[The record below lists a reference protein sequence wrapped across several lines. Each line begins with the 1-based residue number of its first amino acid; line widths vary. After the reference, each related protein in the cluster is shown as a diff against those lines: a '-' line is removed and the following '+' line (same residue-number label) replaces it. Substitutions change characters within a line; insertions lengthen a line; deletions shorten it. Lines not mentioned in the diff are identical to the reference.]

1 MKKAVALFLG
11 LCVAALV
18 WAQNTTLSR
27 TVTDGQVREQLI
39 NHKGQNPAR
48 DSDGDGIPD
57 VIESQLGTDP
67 TKTDT
72 DGDGF
77 PDGIEIAY
85 GLDPKRSDAGVEIV
99 YVATKLPMPP
109 NYAGAEITDISNS
122 GFLGGYAYSYS
133 NSHEDTAVRWNLNT
147 GSVEI
152 ASSSLYSYGQSI
164 NDAGTVVGD
173 IDPDPNFNRAMRW
186 IHGTAPTRIGS
197 TGAFTYF
204 AWDVNDAG
212 DVVGEDFK
220 SGAFKLSG
228 SNGIISSLLA
238 PGGYRR
244 PVAYAVNDAGQ
255 VLGRAENSNT
265 GVRVGIIW
273 NGTSPTLMLAGPNE
287 AGSPVTFNQPS
298 DISNAGHALGMTD
311 IWTGKPGVWAKTTG
325 LKMLPLDT
333 GNPRTFAWKIN
344 GFGEVIGDMGGM
356 PTLWRPNSNE
366 SSGWEIVDLSL
377 DILDAEI
384 AYTFYAYSINDKG
397 QIAGS
402 YLDLDDFEL
411 YPVVLTPVVRSRLL
425 VDANRDGKISTDG
438 SDVTSAAQPFRFW
451 INDDDDVD
459 SGDLD
464 DVEKAPISRSD
475 WEDDIIDG
483 IRDLEDFAR
492 LDINISGLQD
502 AVLNGTL
509 KIGLKWKNVSTG
521 TPAVKIWR
529 NLSSNGGTEYLYEE
543 TIARQHLTLIAPG
556 HVTGVMPYLI
566 PQIFWQQSGLSATQP
581 CGYLLFEGCSE
592 GKGELV
598 VTIHNADGSEIA
610 EASSIWLELKN
621 IKRMY
626 QRVKALADGGDNI
639 TIPSDLTGPDDNN
652 IPNPVMSWSYD
663 SNSYPFEAPVRETKT
678 LIVSVHGWNQTYER
692 STMYAETAF
701 KRLWHRGYRGRFVS
715 FRWPTYVG
723 LLTYNNSEYKAWK
736 CGESLKQF
744 LDSIPRGSGG
754 FTVNMIAHSMGN
766 IVAGEALRR
775 GASVSNYALWN
786 AAVPSICYDDRD
798 ALDQGWGYTHPN
810 DDPDAYTRSLS
821 YRKRFDGAGGRL
833 INFFLEGDS
842 ALGLWRLNN
851 SISKPQRWT
860 SGFVAGYGYNRA
872 EISGRKLY
880 LEFWTALGRYIV
892 DAHEAMSYAVKSP
905 TLAVGAD
912 PGLVDSS
919 GLIYGSISTEVD
931 MDAEYAF
938 DKDHSAQ
945 FLYPLQKTKA
955 LYDQTLIEL
964 RLPILP

>member
-1 MKKAVALFLG
+1 MRKAVTLLLG

-27 TVTDGQVREQLI
+27 TVTDGQVREQVI
-39 NHKGQNPAR
+39 THKGQDPNR
-48 DSDGDGIPD
+48 DSDGDGLTNS
-57 VIESQLGTDP
+57 EETALGTDP
-67 TKTDT
+67 NNPDT
-72 DGDGF
+72 DGDGME
-77 PDGIEIAY
+77 DG
-85 GLDPKRSDAGVEIV
+85 
-99 YVATKLPMPP
+99 
-109 NYAGAEITDISNS
+109 
-122 GFLGGYAYSYS
+122 
-133 NSHEDTAVRWNLNT
+133 HERT
-147 GSVEI
+147 
-152 ASSSLYSYGQSI
+152 
-164 NDAGTVVGD
+164 
-173 IDPDPNFNRAMRW
+173 
-186 IHGTAPTRIGS
+186 IGS
-197 TGAFTYF
+197 
-204 AWDVNDAG
+204 DPRQ
-212 DVVGEDFK
+212 
-220 SGAFKLSG
+220 
-228 SNGIISSLLA
+228 SN
-238 PGGYRR
+238 
-244 PVAYAVNDAGQ
+244 
-255 VLGRAENSNT
+255 
-265 GVRVGIIW
+265 
-273 NGTSPTLMLAGPNE
+273 PNPITE
-287 AGSPVTFNQPS
+287 VTWLTRT
-298 DISNAGHALGMTD
+298 HT
-311 IWTGKPGVWAKTTG
+311 
-325 LKMLPLDT
+325 T
-333 GNPRTFAWKIN
+333 GNPFTPSGSTPWQHAPPHALNADIPGGPISAWSEFRILVPPGRTGVVHWIETTTRLITEEPYYTEVKQMREWIIDGPISPLFTLESPPIH
-344 GFGEVIGDMGGM
+344 GEGGGVWVNTQLLTGD
-356 PTLWRPNSNE
+356 LR
-366 SSGWEIVDLSL
+366 
-377 DILDAEI
+377 
-384 AYTFYAYSINDKG
+384 
-397 QIAGS
+397 
-402 YLDLDDFEL
+402 
-411 YPVVLTPVVRSRLL
+411 
-425 VDANRDGKISTDG
+425 VDANRDGQISSDG

-475 WEDDIIDG
+475 WENDIIDG

-509 KIGLKWKNVSTG
+509 KIGLKWKSVSTG

-566 PQIFWQQSGLSATQP
+566 PQIFWQLSGLSATQP

-610 EASSIWLELKN
+610 EGSSIWLELKN

-626 QRVKALADGGDNI
+626 QRVKALADEGDNI

-919 GLIYGSISTEVD
+919 GLIYGSIRTEVD
-931 MDAEYAF
+931 MNAEYAF